1 MKLTVGVFF
10 GGVSCEHEI
19 SIISANQTMNAIDKT
34 KYDVLPVYI
43 SKNSDFYIGEKLF
56 DLHNYVDLNALC
68 GSLEKVCLCKDGN
81 KVYLKPVKSG
91 LFGNKAKT
99 IDVAFLV
106 MHGTNGEDGALQGM
120 MEMLNLPYTSSGVLG
135 GAIGQDKAVMKQI
148 LSYEEIPVCPWFS
161 MLAHDFNNNQE
172 EYLDKAE
179 KLGYPLIIKPANLGS
194 SIGIE
199 VAHNREEFVEKV
211 KECSKY
217 DFKLVVEQL
226 IKDLT
231 EVNISVMGNR
241 YECKTSAIEQVM
253 HQGDLLDYQ
262 EKYLGGGK
270 SAKGVKQPMKNG
282 GKLGSKGMASLSRLV
297 PAPIGS
303 EKTAEIEELAKK
315 TFKALN
321 ANGVVRIDFMID
333 NTSDKVYVNEI
344 NTIPGSLAF
353 YLWNETGMDFAQECD
368 YLIENALKMYR
379 EKEKKTYS
387 FSTNVLSKFKG

>member
-19 SIISANQTMNAIDKT
+19 SIISANQAMNAIDRT
-34 KYDVLPVYI
+34 KYEVIPVYI
-43 SKNSDFYIGEKLF
+43 SKSSDFYIGDKLN
-56 DLHNYVDLNALC
+56 DLANFADLNSLC
-68 GSLEKVCLCKDGN
+68 NSLEKVCLCKDGN

-91 LFGNKAKT
+91 LFAKKAQT

-148 LSYEEIPVCPWFS
+148 LSFEEIPVCPWFS
-161 MLAHDFNNNQE
+161 MLAHEFTDRQE
-172 EYLDKAE
+172 EYLQKAAE
-179 KLGYPLIIKPANLGS
+179 MGYPLIIKPANLGS

-199 VAHNREEFVEKV
+199 VAHDRDEFIEKV

-217 DFKLVVEQL
+217 DFKLVVEKL
-226 IKDLT
+226 IKNLT
-231 EVNISVMGNR
+231 EVNISAMGNR
-241 YECKTSAIEQVM
+241 YECKTSAIEQVL

-262 EKYLGGGK
+262 EKYLGGSK
-270 SAKGVKQPMKNG
+270 SAKGAKMPSK
-282 GKLGSKGMASLSRLV
+282 GKLGAKGMASLSRLV
-297 PAPIGS
+297 PAPIGDK
-303 EKTAEIEELAKK
+303 KTAEIAELAKK

-333 NTSDKVYVNEI
+333 NSCDKVYVNEI

-353 YLWNETGMDFAQECD
+353 YLWSETGMDFTQECD
-368 YLIENALKMYR
+368 YLIENALKVYR